1 MIAEVKNMKNIYQVL
16 EEVLKTCPK
25 FLDENKTINK
35 NIVAAAAIQLDS
47 ELLKLLS
54 SNETLK
60 GAFFKEVDGVMV
72 FDRAEFSWLI
82 TNKEFLP
89 DSYTSYKNRIGLI
102 DSNKDFIRNKYDVAL
117 SFPFKDCFLIGD
129 QRKETEKREEIF
141 FNTIIK
147 KEDIDVLTEPKAFTN
162 IRKYEQGSYKQINK
176 YNNENLLIKGNNIF
190 ALYSLLPRFRG
201 KVKLIFIDPPY
212 NTESDTFQY
221 NDNFNHSS
229 WLTFMKNRLEVAK
242 ELLSDDGSLYLTI
255 DYNEV
260 HYLKV
265 LMDEIFGPDNFQREI
280 IWRMGFLSGYKTM
293 VNSFVRNHDTIL
305 FYSKNPKLI
314 DFKKTYIEN
323 KDFKEIIKPSK
334 DIIKYFAKQGINEQK
349 TLEILDY
356 INHESRGERYA
367 LEDTWNCNKWDD
379 LESIAIESS
388 TSRVGETVMVDDRNF
403 KGQKPEKL
411 IKRIIES
418 ATSEGEIVLDF
429 FLGSGTTAAA
439 AHKMKRKYIGIEQ
452 MDYFNSSILP
462 RLEKIVDGKDLDGIT
477 EKVNWHGGDSFVTFE
492 LKANNINYY
501 EKIVEADEKQCITL
515 LEKLLNDP
523 FALNYRCK
531 AFEAKSE
538 AGMKEYCSL
547 SLEDKKR
554 ILFELIDANTLYVN
568 YSDIQDKRYAVSD
581 NEKEFMKSFYEV
593 K

>member
-1 MIAEVKNMKNIYQVL
+1 MKNVYQVL
-16 EEVLKTCPK
+16 EDALKECPK
-25 FLDENKTINK
+25 FLDESGNLNKGSVMT
-35 NIVAAAAIQLDS
+35 AAIQLDT
-47 ELLKLLS
+47 ELLSLIKNNNLL
-54 SNETLK
+54 K
-60 GAFFKEVDGVMV
+60 DRFFKEVDGVLV
-72 FDRAEFSWLI
+72 FDRTEFSWLV

-89 DSYTSYKNRIGLI
+89 DSYTSYKNRIGLV
-102 DSNKDFIRNKYDVAL
+102 DDGKSFIRNKYDIAL
-117 SFPFKDCFLIGD
+117 SFPFKDCFLVGD
-129 QRKETEKREEIF
+129 QKEDDEKRSEVF

-147 KEDIDVLTEPKAFTN
+147 KDEVDVLTAPKAFTN
-162 IRKYEQGSYKQINK
+162 IKKYENGSYKDVVS
-176 YNNENLLIKGNNIF
+176 YDNENLLIKGNNIF

-212 NTESDTFQY
+212 NTDSDTFQY
-221 NDNFNHSS
+221 NDSFNHSS
-229 WLTFMKNRLEVAK
+229 WLTFMKNRLEVAR
-242 ELLSDDGSLYLTI
+242 ELLSDDGSIYITI

-265 LMDEIFGPDNFQREI
+265 LMDEIFGPENFQREI

-334 DIIKYFAKQGINEQK
+334 DIIKYLGKQGISEAK
-349 TLEILDY
+349 AMEILEY
-356 INHESRGERYA
+356 INHGSRGDHYA

-439 AHKMKRKYIGIEQ
+439 AHKMKRRYIGIDQ
-452 MDYFNSSILP
+452 MNYFNTSVLP
-462 RLEKIVDGKDLDGIT
+462 RLEKIVDGKDPDGIT
-477 EKVNWHGGDSFVTFE
+477 TKVNWTGGGSFITFE
-492 LKANNINYY
+492 LRANNLNYYNDIVKANDG
-501 EKIVEADEKQCITL
+501 ECVKL
-515 LEKLLNDP
+515 LETILNDP
-523 FALNYRCK
+523 FALNYRCN
-531 AFEAKSE
+531 AFEAKSTEGME
-538 AGMKEYCSL
+538 AFRALE
-547 SLEDKKR
+547 LEDKKKV
-554 ILFELIDANTLYVN
+554 LFELIDANTLYVN
-568 YSDIQDKRYAVSD
+568 YSDIDEKRFAISEEDK
-581 NEKEFMKSFYEV
+581 KFMKSFYEV